1 MFLPGSSIQPASE
14 FCQVIIK
21 LSTTIITLVEVSVEC
36 VEDCSSD
43 IKVL

>member
-1 MFLPGSSIQPASE
+1 MFLSGSIIQPASE
-14 FCQVIIK
+14 FYQVIK
-21 LSTTIITLVEVSVEC
+21 LSTTIITLVEVSVAC